1 MASDSERR
9 FMADNK
15 LLAYDGIFDATDP
28 EEDELLDE
36 VPEQALLLDDE
47 DDEDETE
54 SKVFP

>member
-1 MASDSERR
+1 
-9 FMADNK
+9 MADNK